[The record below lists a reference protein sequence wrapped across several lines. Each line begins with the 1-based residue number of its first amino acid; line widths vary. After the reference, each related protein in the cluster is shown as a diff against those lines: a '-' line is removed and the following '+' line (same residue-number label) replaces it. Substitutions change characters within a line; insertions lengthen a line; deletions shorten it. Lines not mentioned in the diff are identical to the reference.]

1 MHGDEAA
8 YNELRAHT
16 LGRADVAFCH
26 QYVVDTYAVQT
37 ATEEDPPIRLAQ
49 ALIGLYL
56 HVEHGLTGRQVQ
68 RIHQIVA
75 DRRPQWP
82 RFALRADRGLMTV
95 RDVVAEPPGDRRDR
109 AIEAWATSTWRAW
122 RGQVREA
129 VDAFLLSQGITSPRG
144 GASP

>member
-8 YNELRAHT
+8 YNELRAYT
-16 LGRADVAFCH
+16 FGRADVAFSH

-68 RIHQIVA
+68 RIHQIVG

-95 RDVVAEPPGDRRDR
+95 RDVVAEPPGGRRDR
-109 AIEAWATSTWRAW
+109 AIEAWATSTWRVW
-122 RGQVREA
+122 RGQVRDH

-144 GASP
+144 SASP